1 MSMMDKDQTEAK
13 VLLAISAHPDDV
25 EFTSG
30 GSLARWVAEGWRVHL
45 VVCTDGSKGS
55 HDPLVQPRELARLRR
70 QEQEAAGKWLGI
82 TQMVWAN
89 YPDGELSG
97 ASDLVEWLTE
107 IFRRV
112 RPYRLLSWD
121 PWKPY
126 QLHPDHRAAGLAV
139 LDAVLAAGNP
149 HYFPSQLAAGLRPH
163 RVAEVYLFGSDQ
175 PDVWVDIT
183 ATLEAKL
190 AAIKHH
196 SSQIDN
202 AGELVASMSHCNR
215 DYGARSGYAYAE
227 AFKVLHPFCDT

>member
-1 MSMMDKDQTEAK
+1 MTEKDQTERR
-13 VLLAISAHPDDV
+13 VLLAVSAHPDDV

-55 HDPLVQPRELARLRR
+55 HDPLVQPCELARLRR
-70 QEQEAAGKWLGI
+70 QEQEAAGKSLGI
-82 TQMVWAN
+82 TQIVWGN
-89 YPDGELSG
+89 YSDGELSRT
-97 ASDLVEWLTE
+97 SDLVEWLTE
-107 IFRRV
+107 IFRQV

-149 HYFPSQLAAGLRPH
+149 HFFPAQLARGLRPH
-163 RVAEVYLFGSDQ
+163 RVAEVYLFGADQ

-183 ATLEAKL
+183 ATLETKL
-190 AAIKHH
+190 TAIKQH

-202 AGELVASMSHCNR
+202 ASELVARMHHCNR
-215 DYGARSGYAYAE
+215 DYGVQGGYTYAE